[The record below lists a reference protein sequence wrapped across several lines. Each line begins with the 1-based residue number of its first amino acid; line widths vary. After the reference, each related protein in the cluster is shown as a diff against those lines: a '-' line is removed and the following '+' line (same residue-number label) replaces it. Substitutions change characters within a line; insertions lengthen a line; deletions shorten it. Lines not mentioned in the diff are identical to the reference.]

1 MLAREWAE
9 QPMRQAPGGP
19 TFACMNRS
27 MKTALVGRSST
38 DLAALVRSGQT
49 SPVEVVTAHL
59 KRIEEL
65 DPKLN
70 AFQLVMAAQAL
81 EEARRLQQR
90 GDLKELPL
98 AGVPV
103 AIKDNVDVA
112 GVPTRGGSGA
122 TSTQPAINDDEL
134 VRRLRAAG
142 AIVIGKTRMP
152 ELAIWPLT
160 EPEAFGPTRNPWNRE
175 RSTGGSSGGSAA
187 AVAAGMA
194 PIALGSD
201 GGGSLRVPAAC
212 CGIVGLKPT
221 PGLVPLAGGKSEH
234 WFGMTSFG
242 PLANTVADVALMLD
256 VLAGQVVFRNAGVAT
271 GGLRVALSTRHPSPG
286 AKISP
291 DVIASVHDTAGVLAQ
306 AGHHV
311 QEADPPY
318 PSDLGLR
325 FMRRWLPG
333 IADDARGLPVERLEG
348 RTRSMARVGRF
359 VQRRGWAQPSGNDP
373 FGATAATW
381 FANFDVLIMPTLA
394 EPAVPLGKWNG
405 KGWLRTTMGVANW
418 TLTTPWNLAGF
429 PAASVPAGT
438 SADGLPLAAQIVVA
452 PGGEAL
458 LLRVLQQLEQ
468 LRPWPRFDSRP

>member
-1 MLAREWAE
+1 
-9 QPMRQAPGGP
+9 
-19 TFACMNRS
+19 
-27 MKTALVGRSST
+27 MKHDLVGRSAT

-59 KRIEEL
+59 ERIEEL

-90 GDLKELPL
+90 DDLKELPL

-112 GVPTRGGSGA
+112 GVPTRVGSVA
-122 TSTQPAINDDEL
+122 TPTQPASDDDEL

-221 PGLVPLAGGKSEH
+221 PGLVPVAGGGSEH
-234 WFGMTSFG
+234 WFGMTAFG
-242 PLANTVADVALMLD
+242 PLANTVADAALMLD

-271 GGLRVALSTRHPSPG
+271 GLRVALSMRHPTAG

-291 DVIASVHDTAGVLAQ
+291 EVIACVRDTVDVLAQ

-311 QEADPPY
+311 QEVDPPY

-333 IADDARGLPVERLEG
+333 IASDARGLPAERLEA

-359 VQRRGWAQPSGNDP
+359 VQRRGWALPAGADP
-373 FGATAATW
+373 FCVKAATW
-381 FANFDVLIMPTLA
+381 FANVDVLIMPTLA
-394 EPAVPLGKWNG
+394 EPAVPLGKWDG

-429 PAASVPAGT
+429 PAASIPAGI
-438 SADGLPLAAQIVVA
+438 SADGLPLAVQVVVA

-458 LLRVLQQLEQ
+458 LLSVLQQLEHS
-468 LRPWPRFDSRP
+468 RPWPRFDSRPHAEPKPSHAENSAG